1 MAWISVAV
9 VLILVCHSYVKA
21 WYREVALM
29 SDDHSSWDVINSDD
43 LVSVDIDDSRNSLE
57 SENYIVVNQEDIID
71 GMACFMAKYVSSLP
85 QAKVSNLFD
94 I

>member
-1 MAWISVAV
+1 
-9 VLILVCHSYVKA
+9 
-21 WYREVALM
+21 M

-94 I
+94 IYYKLLIFREKQENSEFICSC